1 MFTMQDILK
10 SSNEKFF
17 SRGKTIFN
25 QKGAIADRAF
35 TAHDGWSSISAYV
48 NSQSGISDAFFTEI
62 TIDGD
67 CSRIIDY
74 SCSCPAARKYESMC
88 KHGVA
93 AMLAF
98 IDKPDSFHGYAESL
112 VTHSS
117 PSITRFMD
125 RLLESSHDEAEEG
138 SVHLRPT
145 LINEFDKWTAR
156 FKIGTSEREYI
167 ISNIEAF
174 VRSLNE
180 AGYYEYGKQLAF
192 THTLAAFDDESK
204 ALALMIVDAVRAQT
218 GNYSKSGPRREVLL
232 TEEDVI
238 RLISVSPGRR
248 LRFIDLSGSGEEEEI
263 AVIEKAPSI
272 GLRIVKGDDGYI
284 IPRDE
289 NLFIAKGASGSAVI
303 MDGNAYLCDSSFLQA
318 SAFLKDVYTSY
329 DDEILITEEDVA
341 KFCKTTLPMLDD
353 SFVTTVPQRLEDL
366 KPRTPAFAYY
376 LDVSGRGEKA
386 QITCELKVRYN
397 DDEFVLLS
405 PRSQSGTGDA
415 ARASSDMPDASGAL
429 RSRAANVA
437 LHGFEPYRDAEA
449 ENDAC
454 NLVFKF
460 FNLDM
465 ALPLKEVEAAG
476 DFLYGG
482 VAVLQASG
490 EVFTTP
496 AFDRLITDK
505 HIQISLGLSLKG
517 NLIDLDIKSSDLS
530 PEELAKVLSSYE
542 HKRHFHR
549 LKSGAVIS
557 LDDAEIRDLARM
569 VEDLG
574 LKASDIASG
583 TVELPTYS
591 AFYLDREFSEAK
603 RDESF
608 DNYIYRFDEEA
619 GKGAEL
625 PGSLA
630 GIVRPYQLEGFKW
643 LSKLAEMGFGGILAD
658 EMGLGKSLQMISF
671 LLSLHEKGELN
682 DPALIVCPASLVYNW
697 GEEFAKFAPSMR
709 PVVIDGN
716 PTERSIKRR
725 NKDADIF
732 IASYDAVR
740 QDIEKLANTRF
751 SVVVLDEA
759 QFIKNHAT
767 KTARAVKRLCADMRF
782 ALTGT
787 PIENRLSEI
796 WSIIDFLMPG
806 FLGSYA
812 LFRKRYEEDILGG
825 DEQATRRLSSLVSP
839 FILRRLKAQVLTDLP
854 EKQESVLFVALE
866 DEQRR
871 IYDAREQDLR
881 QELLLQKKQAKM
893 LRGKASS
900 RQLPIDQPSHVDVLA
915 ELMRLRQTALDPS
928 LIYEGY
934 KGGSA
939 KTAAILEL
947 LEESISS
954 NHKTLVFSQFTSYL
968 DMLKAEL
975 AKRSIRFYEICGS
988 TDKRERV
995 RLANA
1000 FNEDDVPVFL
1010 VSLKAGGTGLNLIGA
1025 QIVIHADP
1033 WWNAAAI
1040 NQATDRAHRIGQKEM
1055 VSVYKL
1061 IAKDTIEER
1070 ILTLQEKK
1078 LQLADSVVGES
1089 SLASLNSLT
1098 RAELESLLLD

>member
-1 MFTMQDILK
+1 MFTMHDILK

-25 QKGAIADRAF
+25 QKGAITDREF
-35 TAHDGWSSISAYV
+35 TPHDGWSSISAYV
-48 NSQSGISDAFFTEI
+48 NSQSGISDRFFTEI
-62 TIDGD
+62 IVCDDDT
-67 CSRIIDY
+67 RIIDY
-74 SCSCPAARKYESMC
+74 NCSCPAARKYDSIC
-88 KHGVA
+88 KHSVA
-93 AMLAF
+93 ALLAF
-98 IDKPDSFHGYAESL
+98 IDDPDSFRGYAESL

-117 PSITRFMD
+117 PSITRFMN
-125 RLLESSHDEAEEG
+125 RFIESGHKEVDEG

-156 FKIGTSEREYI
+156 FKIGTDEREYI
-167 ISNIEAF
+167 ISNIEEFA
-174 VRSLNE
+174 RSLSE
-180 AGYYEYGKQLAF
+180 ARYYEYGKQLAF
-192 THTLAAFDDESK
+192 THILAAFDDESK
-204 ALALMIVDAVRAQT
+204 ALALMIVDAVRLQT
-218 GNYSKSGPRREVLL
+218 GNYSKSGPRREAML

-238 RLISVSPGRR
+238 RLISASPGKRFK
-248 LRFIDLSGSGEEEEI
+248 FIDLAGNGEEKEI
-263 AVIEKAPSI
+263 AVVREIPSI
-272 GLRIVKGDDGYI
+272 DLRIVEDDDGYI
-284 IPRDE
+284 IPRD
-289 NLFIAKGASGSAVI
+289 NSLFIAKGASGSVI
-303 MDGNAYLCDSSFLQA
+303 IIDDYAYLCDSSFTQA
-318 SAFLKDVYTSY
+318 STFLKDVYASY

-341 KFCKTTLPMLDD
+341 KFCKTTLPMLDK
-353 SFVTTVPQRLEDL
+353 SFTTTVPQRLEDL
-366 KPRTPAFAYY
+366 KPRKPVFAYY
-376 LDVSGRGEKA
+376 LDVSGRGDKA
-386 QITCELKVRYN
+386 EITCELKVKYN
-397 DDEFVLLS
+397 DDEFVLLG
-405 PRSQSGTGDA
+405 PRNGGGPDKEGSASNHSDAHDAYNPGTAGGEI
-415 ARASSDMPDASGAL
+415 SD
-429 RSRAANVA
+429 
-437 LHGFEPYRDAEA
+437 FEPYRDIEA
-449 ENDAC
+449 ENEAC
-454 NLVFKF
+454 SSVFGF

-465 ALPLKEVEAAG
+465 TIPLEDTEAAG
-476 DFLYGG
+476 SFLYGG
-482 VAVLQASG
+482 IALLQASG

-505 HIQISLGLSLKG
+505 SIRISLGLSLKG

-530 PEELAKVLSSYE
+530 PEELAKVLASYE

-549 LKSGAVIS
+549 LKSGAVLS

-574 LKASDIASG
+574 LKASDIATG

-619 GKGAEL
+619 GKCAEL
-625 PGSLA
+625 PKSLSE
-630 GIVRPYQLEGFKW
+630 IVRPYQLEGFKW

-671 LLSLHEKGELN
+671 LLSLYEKDKLD
-682 DPALIVCPASLVYNW
+682 DPTLIVCPASLVYNW
-697 GEEFAKFAPSMR
+697 AEEFAKFAPSMKA
-709 PVVIDGN
+709 VVIDGN
-716 PTERSIKRR
+716 STERSVKRR
-725 NKDADIF
+725 DKEADVF

-812 LFRKRYEEDILGG
+812 LFRKRFEEDILGG
-825 DEQATRRLSSLVSP
+825 DEQATRRLSSLVNP
-839 FILRRLKAQVLTDLP
+839 FILRRLKSQVLTDLP

-866 DEQRR
+866 GEQRK

-881 QELLLQKKQAKM
+881 QELILQKKQARM
-893 LRGKASS
+893 LRGKAASG
-900 RQLPIDQPSHVDVLA
+900 QLPIDQPSHVDVLA
-915 ELMRLRQTALDPS
+915 ELMRLRQTALDPG

-934 KGGSA
+934 KGTSA
-939 KTAAILEL
+939 KTDAILEL
-947 LEESISS
+947 LEESIEA

-968 DMLKAEL
+968 DILKAEL
-975 AKRSIRFYEICGS
+975 AKRNIEFYEICGS
-988 TDKRERV
+988 TNKRERV
-995 RLANA
+995 RLANE
-1000 FNEDDVPVFL
+1000 FNKNDVPVFL

-1070 ILTLQEKK
+1070 ILTLQDKK
-1078 LQLADSVVGES
+1078 LQLADSVVSES
-1089 SLASLNSLT
+1089 TLASLNSLT